1 MKKTAVIAGATGVIG
16 RYIVDY
22 LKEQEDWE
30 VIAVSRH
37 IPEEK
42 EEGVQFVSADMEDA
56 GDMKQKLSE
65 FPSITHFFYAAY
77 QNYESDPAKQVEV
90 NLKMFSNTLDAV
102 EEAADSLE
110 RVVLMQGAK
119 AYGVHLGPIKT
130 PAKEDDP
137 RHMPPNFYYNQEDY
151 MRESQKGK
159 DWTWT
164 ILRPDVVCGFSV
176 GKPMNL
182 AMVIGAYAAI
192 SKELG
197 LPLRFPGK
205 AYPFL
210 AQVTDS
216 VLLAKC
222 TAWAATEEKCA
233 FETFNVTNGDFFRW
247 EHMWKEIA
255 NYFDME
261 SAPPQPPVTL
271 TEVMGDKEEIWNLM
285 VEKYGLESTS
295 YDQLASWAFGDFIF
309 NCDYDV
315 MTATTKLRQF
325 GFHEVVD
332 SSEMF
337 LRLFKEFQEDKILPS
352 W

>member
-1 MKKTAVIAGATGVIG
+1 MKKTALVAGATGVIG

-37 IPEEK
+37 VPEE
-42 EEGVQFVSADMEDA
+42 EEGVRFISADMEDA
-56 GDMKQKLSE
+56 EDMKGKLRE
-65 FPSITHFFYAAY
+65 FPSITHLFYTAY
-77 QNYESDPAKQVEV
+77 QNYESNPAKHVEV
-90 NLKMFSNTLDAV
+90 NLNMFSNTLDAA
-102 EEAADSLE
+102 EEAADALE

-130 PAKEDDP
+130 PAKEDDA
-137 RHMPPNFYYNQEDY
+137 RHMPPNFYYSQEDY

-182 AMVIGAYAAI
+182 AMVIGAYASI

-205 AYPFL
+205 AYPYL

-233 FETFNVTNGDFFRW
+233 FETFNVTNGDYIRW
-247 EHMWKEIA
+247 ENTWETIA
-255 NYFDME
+255 SHFEME
-261 SAPPQPPVTL
+261 AAPPQPPVTL
-271 TEVMGDKEEIWNLM
+271 TEVMGDKEALWSLM
-285 VEKYGLESTS
+285 IEKYGLKPTLYE
-295 YDQLASWAFGDFIF
+295 QLAAWEFGDFIF

-315 MTATTKLRQF
+315 MSDTTKLRKF
-325 GFHEVVD
+325 GFHEFAD
-332 SSEMF
+332 SEEMF
-337 LRLFKEFQEDKILPS
+337 LRLFKEFQKDKILPDI
-352 W
+352 